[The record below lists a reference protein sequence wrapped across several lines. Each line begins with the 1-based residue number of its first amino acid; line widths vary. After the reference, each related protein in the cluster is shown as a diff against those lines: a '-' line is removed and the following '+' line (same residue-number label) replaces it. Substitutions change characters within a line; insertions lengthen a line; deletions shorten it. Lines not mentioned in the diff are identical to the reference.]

1 MSMKM
6 FNWVQRRFHHGTIK
20 DGLAGNVKKA
30 GSITEETDK
39 QALLKQAALVDVLDD
54 WKDGILKIG
63 TLSLDP
69 LIPFNQQN
77 DQYFIMERDEEGQEE
92 GEDERKEEAR
102 EREQYSVDDNV
113 EDEEVSPLI
122 RATIDHSFEE
132 IGSNSLTYDA
142 ITNSGIAEHEQ
153 RKNRGERI
161 TLAELFLEDP
171 DMEKKPDSAEVET
184 GPGNKKPVACA
195 KSGHC
200 FAKKLIRPRAVEDSR
215 PINKFNQLMRR
226 MLRRKIH
233 PEFDGKG
240 NKIDNQ
246 KKCGVMDVH
255 ISKGNK

>member
-1 MSMKM
+1 
-6 FNWVQRRFHHGTIK
+6 
-20 DGLAGNVKKA
+20 
-30 GSITEETDK
+30 
-39 QALLKQAALVDVLDD
+39 
-54 WKDGILKIG
+54 
-63 TLSLDP
+63 
-69 LIPFNQQN
+69 
-77 DQYFIMERDEEGQEE
+77 MERDEEGQEE

-195 KSGHC
+195 KSGLC